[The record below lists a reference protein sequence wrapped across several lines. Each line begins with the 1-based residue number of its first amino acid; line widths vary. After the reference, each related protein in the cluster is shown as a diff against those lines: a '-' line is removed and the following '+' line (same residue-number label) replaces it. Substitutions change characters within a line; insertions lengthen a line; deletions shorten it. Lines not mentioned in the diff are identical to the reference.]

1 MAAHSV
7 NDFSSLINTQID
19 YHEKI
24 QEYLLKAEALAHV
37 ALSKD
42 FLGFGQSILYEYL
55 GIMFDVIVESRQINQ
70 AALDRLMICGRQSG
84 LSS

>member
-1 MAAHSV
+1 MAAPSV

-19 YHEKI
+19 SREQM
-24 QEYLLKAEALAHV
+24 QECLLKAEALAHV
-37 ALSKD
+37 ALSRD
-42 FLGFGQSILYEYL
+42 FLDCGHSIINEYL
-55 GIMFDVIVESRQINQ
+55 GILFDIILESRRLNQ